1 MASSDAEAR
10 RDACAT
16 RNAQESKRPYQSR
29 GGSSETTAVK
39 CAGAGSRCRGAGAFR
54 RLAAAVLG
62 GGGRG
67 GVGGRHQAQT
77 ATAKFAGAGR
87 GQCGCAQL
95 AKGASASL
103 NYNAIIV
110 PRLVLAQFTG
120 AAATGGGLGSDPSLG
135 C

>member
-1 MASSDAEAR
+1 MQRRRGFPTVGCSS
-10 RDACAT
+10 
-16 RNAQESKRPYQSR
+16 
-29 GGSSETTAVK
+29 V
-39 CAGAGSRCRGAGAFR
+39 
-54 RLAAAVLG
+54 
-62 GGGRG
+62 GGGRAG